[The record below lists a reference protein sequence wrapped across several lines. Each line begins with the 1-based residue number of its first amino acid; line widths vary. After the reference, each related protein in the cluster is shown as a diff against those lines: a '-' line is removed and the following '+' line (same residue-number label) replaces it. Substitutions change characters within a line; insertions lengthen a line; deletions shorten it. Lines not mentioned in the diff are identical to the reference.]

1 MRLSEWW
8 AAAPRPEAA
17 GPKVVRVVE
26 TVLGSLGAAGDP
38 HVWVIW
44 GDDPS
49 RYSIL
54 APTPTGLVAV
64 YTRVNVPGE
73 GPRATAKV
81 IRWPKLIVGELA
93 VETKGGHRHLS
104 FQLEQH
110 VLQGADEEADAIGRF
125 ALVVLAAIDGRPWPP
140 FDLSS
145 TDAAGPTDAAS

>member
-1 MRLSEWW
+1 MRLSEWL
-8 AAAPRPEAA
+8 AVAPRPEVV

-26 TVLGSLGAAGDP
+26 TVLSSLGTEADP

-49 RYSIL
+49 RFAIL
-54 APTPTGLVAV
+54 APTPTGLIAA
-64 YTRVNVPGE
+64 YARANVPGE

-93 VETKGGHRHLS
+93 VETKGGNRHLG
-104 FQLEQH
+104 FQVDQH
-110 VLQGADEEADAIGRF
+110 VLQGVDEEADAIGRF

-140 FDLSS
+140 FDRPPAS
-145 TDAAGPTDAAS
+145 AG